1 LNAHWKQRPEGGG
14 RFAIWLIRSIARYGG
29 RAVARL
35 CLYPITAYFLL
46 VRGPERRASREYL
59 ARVLGRSP
67 GWLDVARHIHTFAAT
82 ILDRVFLLSGQLSRF
97 DIRVE
102 GLDALARRVDR
113 GEGVLVF
120 GSHLGS
126 FDALRVLV
134 TTRPALRVRI
144 VLDISHNPALTQ
156 LLDALNPRLAA
167 DVIDAGQD
175 GVAIVLAIQQALAD
189 GELVALLVDRAA
201 PGEAVTRVPFLGDD
215 ASFPNAPWLIAATL
229 QVPVVLAFGLYRG
242 GNRYDL
248 RFEEF
253 SDGPDTLRQHVSR
266 RDRREAVAAVVRRY
280 AVRLQ
285 AQVLGAPYNWFN
297 FYDFWDGDDAAD
309 DRQAQQGGR
318 VGAATGAG
326 VDAGK
331 RDTVR
336 GPGWNGPG

>member
-201 PGEAVTRVPFLGDD
+201 PGEAVTRVPFLGND

-318 VGAATGAG
+318 VGAATGAD